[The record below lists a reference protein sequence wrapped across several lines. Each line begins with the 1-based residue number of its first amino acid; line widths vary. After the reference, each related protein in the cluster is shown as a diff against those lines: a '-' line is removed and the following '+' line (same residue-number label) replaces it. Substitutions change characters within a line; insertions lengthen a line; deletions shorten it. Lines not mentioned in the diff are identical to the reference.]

1 MLKISREDIYTI
13 SQNSNWSEVG
23 VRTILNEKIYNSSAD
38 WKQFLRLFFISLGV
52 VFSIAGIIF
61 FFAYNWASLHKFVK
75 IGLIEGLVIVATVV
89 ALLPKM
95 NTLIKN
101 LALTSAAMLVGVLFA
116 VFGQVYQTG
125 ANAYDF
131 FLGWTL
137 FISLWVLVS
146 NFAPLWLI
154 YLTLINTTLILYAEQ
169 VAHDWSFIYIT
180 LLLFILNTSFLV
192 FFIFL
197 GKKISTI
204 TIPNWFTNIIAL
216 AAVFVATIGIS
227 IGIFGTHEA
236 LFWVLLLLTAI
247 VFGLGVLY
255 SLKTKTIFYIS
266 IIAFSLIVIIS
277 TLLMK
282 LSDEYFMFLFVTL
295 FIVASV
301 TLVIKNLMDLQ
312 KKWSNG

>member
-1 MLKISREDIYTI
+1 MSKITREDIYTI

-23 VRTILNEKIYNSSAD
+23 VRTVLNEKIYNSSAD
-38 WKQFLRLFFISLGV
+38 WKQFLKLLFISLGV
-52 VFSIAGIIF
+52 AFSIAGIIF

-75 IGLIEGLVIVATVV
+75 IGLIEGLVIVATLV
-89 ALLPKM
+89 ALLPKV
-95 NTLIKN
+95 NKLVKN

-116 VFGQVYQTG
+116 VFGQIYQTG

-137 FISLWVLVS
+137 FITLWVLIS

-169 VAHDWSFIYIT
+169 VAHDWSFVYIT
-180 LLLFILNTSFLV
+180 LLLFILNTLFLV
-192 FFIFL
+192 FFVFL
-197 GKKISTI
+197 GRKISTI

-216 AAVFVATIGIS
+216 AAVFITTIGIS
-227 IGIFGTHEA
+227 VGIFSANEVS
-236 LFWVLLLLTAI
+236 FWVLLLLTAI
-247 VFGLGVLY
+247 VFGLAVLY
-255 SLKTKTIFYIS
+255 SLKIKSIFYIS

-277 TLLMK
+277 AFLTNLT
-282 LSDEYFMFLFVTL
+282 DEYFMFLFVTL

-312 KKWSNG
+312 KKWSNE